1 MSPVMDDI
9 NTPRELEAIK
19 QLKARYCRILDAKD
33 WRAWRDLFTDDFVSD
48 TTSSGGKRIEGA
60 DAFVA
65 FVSRILTPSRTTV
78 HHVHA
83 PEVSLTSA
91 STANGIWAMEDLVRL
106 FPFISLRGYGHYH
119 ETYEKI
125 DGIWR
130 IKSSDLSRLRMDLLT
145 PFFSV
150 RLPAGRRHA

>member
-1 MSPVMDDI
+1 MSAPMDDI
-9 NTPRELEAIK
+9 STLRELEALK

-33 WRAWRDLFTDDFVSD
+33 WAAWRDLFADDFVSD
-48 TTSSGGKRIEGA
+48 TSSSGGKRIEGA
-60 DAFVA
+60 GPFVA
-65 FVSRILTPSRTTV
+65 FVRKMLGSPSRTTV

-91 STANGIWAMEDLVRL
+91 NTANGIWAMEDFVRL
-106 FPFISLRGYGHYH
+106 APFISLRGYGHYH

-125 DGIWR
+125 DGLWR
-130 IKSSDLSRLRMDLLT
+130 IKSSDLSRLRMDLHT

-150 RLPAGRRHA
+150 RLPFGRRR